1 MFSLF
6 RKNQDTKKVQVADK
20 EEDGF
25 VFLGNTINEERNNSE
40 NKPPL
45 CVTGGPFDPTSQ
57 ANSENQSKLTEADIE
72 LEAKK
77 SQNMESSSVLEFPSD
92 VPFTLAPHILAV
104 QDTCNDFSR
113 QLISCDVNDNL
124 ARFWYDFTLENSVLC
139 ES

>member
-6 RKNQDTKKVQVADK
+6 RKGQDTKKVVVTDK
-20 EEDGF
+20 EVDGF
-25 VFLGNTINEERNNSE
+25 VFLGNTINEERNNLE

-45 CVTGGPFDPTSQ
+45 CVTGAQFDLTQ

-77 SQNMESSSVLEFPSD
+77 SQNMESSSVLEFPND
-92 VPFTLAPHILAV
+92 VPFALAPHILSI

>member
-6 RKNQDTKKVQVADK
+6 RKNQDTKKVVVTDK

-45 CVTGGPFDPTSQ
+45 CVTGAQFDPTSQ

-77 SQNMESSSVLEFPSD
+77 SQNVENSSLLEFPSD
-92 VPFTLAPHILAV
+92 VPFALAPHILEV

>member
-1 MFSLF
+1 VILYIYFFALYL
-6 RKNQDTKKVQVADK
+6 
-20 EEDGF
+20 
-25 VFLGNTINEERNNSE
+25 LGNTINEERNNSE

-45 CVTGGPFDPTSQ
+45 HVTGTQFDLTQ
-57 ANSENQSKLTEADIE
+57 ANSENQSKLTEADIA

-77 SQNMESSSVLEFPSD
+77 SQNMESGSVLEFPND
-92 VPFTLAPHILAV
+92 VPFALAPHIRSI

-124 ARFWYDFTLENSVLC
+124 AQFWYDFTLENSVLC

>member
-1 MFSLF
+1 MFWILQQHALKGRS
-6 RKNQDTKKVQVADK
+6 
-20 EEDGF
+20 
-25 VFLGNTINEERNNSE
+25 GNTINEERNNSE

-45 CVTGGPFDPTSQ
+45 CVTGAQFDPISQ
-57 ANSENQSKLTEADIE
+57 ANSENQSKMTEADIE

-77 SQNMESSSVLEFPSD
+77 SQNMESSSVLEFPND
-92 VPFTLAPHILAV
+92 VPFALAPHILAV
-104 QDTCNDFSR
+104 QDTCNDFSK

>member
-6 RKNQDTKKVQVADK
+6 RKSQDTKKEVVTDK
-20 EEDGF
+20 EADGF
-25 VFLGNTINEERNNSE
+25 VLLGNTINEERNNSAD
-40 NKPPL
+40 KTSL
-45 CVTGGPFDPTSQ
+45 SVTGTQFDHTSQ
-57 ANSENQSKLTEADIE
+57 ANSDNQSKLTEADTE

-77 SQNMESSSVLEFPSD
+77 NQNMESSSMLEFLSD
-92 VPFTLAPHILAV
+92 VPFALAPHVLAV

-113 QLISCDVNDNL
+113 QLFSCDVNDNL

>member
-6 RKNQDTKKVQVADK
+6 RKSQDTKKVAVTDK
-20 EEDGF
+20 EVDGF
-25 VFLGNTINEERNNSE
+25 VFLGNTINEERKNSE

-45 CVTGGPFDPTSQ
+45 CVTGPQFDPTSQ

-72 LEAKK
+72 PEAKK

-92 VPFTLAPHILAV
+92 VPFALAPHILAV